1 MVTIQYLVFHVK
13 LILVDAEYVRYRFLK
28 GFIRK
33 RFDKLFSIFISRFD
47 KLAGKVVVVKRAP
60 EPTDILWENLGYTSL
75 ERLKKRLVS
84 NLVMVI
90 LIAIGFSIVMLI
102 NWAQDRVK
110 NGIGQGIYVQLL
122 SLTSSVMIF
131 FWDLLS
137 AHVIKFLSK

>member
-1 MVTIQYLVFHVK
+1 
-13 LILVDAEYVRYRFLK
+13 VRHRFLK

-33 RFDKLFSIFISRFD
+33 RFDRIFSVFLTRFD

-84 NLVMVI
+84 NFAMLV
-90 LIAIGFSIVMLI
+90 LIAIGFALVMLV

-110 NGIGQGIYVQLL
+110 NNIGQGIYVQLL
-122 SLTSSVMIF
+122 SLLSSVIIF
-131 FWDLLS
+131 FWDLIS

>member
-1 MVTIQYLVFHVK
+1 MRH
-13 LILVDAEYVRYRFLK
+13 RFLK

-33 RFDKLFSIFISRFD
+33 RFDRIFSVFLTRFD

-84 NLVMVI
+84 NFAMLV
-90 LIAIGFSIVMLI
+90 LIAIGFALVMLV

-110 NGIGQGIYVQLL
+110 NNIGQGIYVQLL
-122 SLTSSVMIF
+122 SLLSSVIIF
-131 FWDLLS
+131 FWDLIS
-137 AHVIKFLSK
+137 AQVIKFLSK

>member
-1 MVTIQYLVFHVK
+1 MRH
-13 LILVDAEYVRYRFLK
+13 RFLK

-33 RFDKLFSIFISRFD
+33 RFDRLFSVFLTRFD

-60 EPTDILWENLGYTSL
+60 EPTDILWENLGYTSM

-84 NLVMVI
+84 NFAMLI
-90 LIAIGFSIVMLI
+90 LIGIGFVIVMLI

-110 NGIGQGIYVQLL
+110 NNIGQGIYVQLL
-122 SLTSSVMIF
+122 SLLSSVIIF

>member
-1 MVTIQYLVFHVK
+1 MRH
-13 LILVDAEYVRYRFLK
+13 RFLK

-33 RFDKLFSIFISRFD
+33 RFDRIFSVFLTRFD

-84 NLVMVI
+84 NFAMLV
-90 LIAIGFSIVMLI
+90 LIAIGFALVMLV

-110 NGIGQGIYVQLL
+110 NNIGQGIYVQLL
-122 SLTSSVMIF
+122 SLLSSVIIF
-131 FWDLLS
+131 FWDLIS